1 MMNPN
6 TLPRTAYPDPGR
18 VAVGQ
23 SRVLR
28 NTYLPLALTM
38 VPTVVGAFS
47 KQRSHKR
54 TRVNEYATHSYRLES
69 HQA

>member
-28 NTYLPLALTM
+28 NTYLLRALTM
-38 VPTVVGAFS
+38 VPTVVGNNF
-47 KQRSHKR
+47 
-54 TRVNEYATHSYRLES
+54 L
-69 HQA
+69 